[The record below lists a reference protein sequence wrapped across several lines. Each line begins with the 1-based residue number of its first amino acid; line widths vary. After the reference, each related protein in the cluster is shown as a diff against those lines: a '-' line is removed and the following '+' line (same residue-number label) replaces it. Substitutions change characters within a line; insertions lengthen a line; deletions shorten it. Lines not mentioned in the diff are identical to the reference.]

1 MKQRAMI
8 NLHIKKSFLPVVMMH
23 TSTSRRIAIMTL
35 LLVTL
40 LMPSCNSDSTYL
52 RYALRQAGDNR
63 AQLEAVL
70 EHYKDDPE
78 KYAAACYLIENM
90 PAHYSYRGDDILR
103 YYETALPILKSGK
116 SPAWQRDT
124 LMEISDRDFPSLSSN
139 VVPDVEIITS
149 DFLIQ
154 NIDHAFKQ
162 WKERPWASHLTFEE
176 FCEWLLP
183 YKLVELQSLDAWRD
197 TLSTHFSD
205 SLNRQPIT
213 APNYGTIFGTQDIV
227 RNEILRKVHPCGFYT
242 RSGYELLGASVLPYQ
257 TYGRCIDYVTL
268 GVLTYR
274 SVGIPAVIDETPFWG
289 RYRAGHA
296 WYTILSDQGK
306 ELSSEWDITSVPGWG
321 FFPYERIPKV
331 YRSTYAINRDRV
343 KYRNTAKYVYP
354 FELCQRDITDRYYK
368 TSDVSLTLLDGVR
381 SKLKDKYVY
390 IAVFNGHDTDWSI
403 VDYGKIK
410 RGKACFTKMGRNILY
425 IAKGYDGKNLI
436 PITEPFIIEKDG
448 SIRYIKS
455 YAQSL
460 RSVDIRRK
468 YYQSA
473 NVVSMRRRLLGG
485 RIEAS
490 DNVSF
495 RDAVTLFTIDTL
507 ALSDKTPLPSD
518 HKYRYWRYLSANGT
532 YGSIAELAFYAPDST
547 ILTGTPLACAGADT
561 VAIKRAFDGDYVS
574 NFETGQADGNWVGL
588 DMGHSVNV
596 GYVRIIPRSD
606 DNDIRAGDEYEFMY
620 WNGSEWISSGSVIAD
635 DTHLVYDNIPQGA
648 LMWVRNYTR
657 GWDERPFLI
666 DGSGNV
672 EWW

>member
-1 MKQRAMI
+1 MKQRPMI
-8 NLHIKKSFLPVVMMH
+8 NMHIKKSLLPFEIVY
-23 TSTSRRIAIMTL
+23 TTL
-35 LLVTL
+35 LCFTL
-40 LMPSCNSDSTYL
+40 FMSSCNRDRAYL

-116 SPAWQRDT
+116 SPELQRDT
-124 LMEISDRDFPSLSSN
+124 LIEISDRDFPGLKKN
-139 VVPDVEIITS
+139 LVTDIDIITS
-149 DFLIQ
+149 DFLIYS
-154 NIDHAFKQ
+154 IDHAFKQ

-183 YKLVELQSLDAWRD
+183 YKIVELQSLDDWRD
-197 TLSTHFSD
+197 TLSCHFSD
-205 SLNRQPIT
+205 SINNQSVT
-213 APNYGTIFGTQDIV
+213 SPNYGTIFGTQDIV
-227 RNEILRKVHPCGFYT
+227 RNEILRKVHPYGVYT
-242 RSGYELLGASVLPYQ
+242 YSGYELWGASVLPYL
-257 TYGRCIDYVTL
+257 TYGRCVDYVIL
-268 GVLTYR
+268 GALTYR
-274 SVGIPAVIDETPFWG
+274 SIGIPTVIDETPFWG

-296 WYTILSDQGK
+296 WYTIITDQGK
-306 ELSSEWDITSVPGWG
+306 ELPSEWDITSVPGWG

-331 YRSTYAINRDRV
+331 YRRTYTINRDRV
-343 KYRNTAKYVYP
+343 KYLKTAKYIYP
-354 FELCQRDITDRYYK
+354 FELCQIDITDQYYK
-368 TSDVSLTLLDGVR
+368 TSDISLILLDGVR

-410 RGKACFTKMGRNILY
+410 HGKACFTKMGRNILY

-455 YAQSL
+455 DAKNL

-490 DNVSF
+490 DNASF
-495 RDAVTLFTIDTL
+495 GDAVTLFTIDTL
-507 ALSDKTPLPSD
+507 ALADKIPLTTGR
-518 HKYRYWRYLSANGT
+518 KYRYYRYLSANGT
-532 YGSIAELAFYAPDST
+532 YGSIAELTFFAPDST
-547 ILTGTPLACAGADT
+547 LLTGTPLACADADQA
-561 VAIKRAFDGDYVS
+561 AISRAFDGDYVS

-588 DMGHSVNV
+588 DMGHQVNV

-620 WNGSEWISSGSVIAD
+620 WNGSDWISSGTVIAG

-666 DGSGNV
+666 DSSGNV
-672 EWW
+672 EWR